1 MLFRGKQ
8 LEDITEAD
16 LEALVESQVSET
28 KTIEYKQALLAG
40 SDSAKKEFLADVSS
54 LANAGGGHLIYGIR
68 EEEGVPQEI
77 CGLEVTD
84 ADAEI
89 LRLESMMRDGIRP
102 RIPATKVSHVPMPS
116 DKVAIVIEIP
126 RSWAG
131 PHRVIFSGHDKFY
144 SRNSAGKYPLDVDE
158 LRAAFLLS
166 ETAAERIRNFRAER
180 VAKIVADETPVP
192 IRDNPKVVLHLI
204 PLGTSQPGAIL
215 DISAA
220 QNSGSFQTLYASAT
234 AKRYNFDGCLAFSQP
249 QHDSA
254 AWSYLQLFRNGAVEA
269 VDAFLIRPHNNQR
282 LIPSR
287 TFEEELVDAV
297 ERYLALEKELGVEP
311 PLFVLLTLLGVH
323 GYEMGVSD
331 TLFLSPWEDYTIDR
345 DVLMIPEIVVEDL
358 DTDVPKLMKPA
369 FDAVWNAANWPG
381 SGNYDDEGNW
391 TLRQNPA
398 S

>member
-16 LEALVESQVSET
+16 LEALVEGQVSET
-28 KTIEYKQALLAG
+28 KTIEYKQALPAR

-54 LANAGGGHLIYGIR
+54 LANAGGGHLVYGIR

-77 CGLEVTD
+77 CGLEVTNV
-84 ADAEI
+84 DAET
-89 LRLESMMRDGIRP
+89 LRLESMMRDGIDP
-102 RIPATKVSHVPMPS
+102 RIPATKVSHVPMAS

-166 ETAAERIRNFRAER
+166 ETAAKRIRNFRAER
-180 VAKIVADETPVP
+180 LAKIVADETPVP
-192 IRDNPKVVLHLI
+192 VRDNPKVVLHLV
-204 PLGTSQPGAIL
+204 PLGASQSTTGV
-215 DISAA
+215 DISVA
-220 QNSGSFQTLYASAT
+220 QDSEFFRPLFGSITIR
-234 AKRYNFDGCLAFSQP
+234 RYNFDGLLASYNRP
-249 QHDSA
+249 AD
-254 AWSYLQLFRNGAVEA
+254 SYLQLFRNGALEM
-269 VDAFLIRPHNNQR
+269 VDALVMKSEDRS
-282 LIPSR
+282 IPSR
-287 TFEEELVDAV
+287 TFEEELVKGMG
-297 ERYLALEKELGVEP
+297 RYLSLEKQLGMEP

-323 GYEMGVSD
+323 GYDMGVMRGFPR
-331 TLFLSPWEDYTIDR
+331 TPQEEERTIDR
-345 DVLMIPEIVVEDL
+345 DILNISEILVEDL

-369 FDAVWNAANWPG
+369 FDAVWNAAGWSG
-381 SGNYDDEGNW
+381 SRYYDAGGNW
-391 TLRQNPA
+391 TLRQNQP